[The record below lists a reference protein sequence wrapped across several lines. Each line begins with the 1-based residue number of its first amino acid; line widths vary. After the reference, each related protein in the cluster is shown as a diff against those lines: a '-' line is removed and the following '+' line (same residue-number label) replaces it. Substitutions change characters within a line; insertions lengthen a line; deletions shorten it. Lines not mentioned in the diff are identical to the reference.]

1 MTQRSY
7 RGVTPEYR
15 AEMVRLV
22 VASGRPVTIM
32 AVELG
37 IDHRTLWKWVNDAR
51 LREID
56 PEDQLSLEQRNRIRD
71 LEKENALLRRD
82 LEFEKKAGALFR
94 ELDRGENDSP

>member
-1 MTQRSY
+1 MAQRKY

-15 AEMVRLV
+15 AEVVALV
-22 VASGRPVTIM
+22 EASGRPVTVM

-56 PEDQLSLEQRNRIRD
+56 PAGDLTLEQRNRIRD
-71 LEKENALLRRD
+71 LERENARLRQD
-82 LEFEKKAGALFR
+82 LAFEEKAGALFR
-94 ELDRGENDSP
+94 ELDRGERDS

>member
-1 MTQRSY
+1 MTQRKY

-22 VASGRPVTIM
+22 EESGRPVTVM

-56 PEDQLSLEQRNRIRD
+56 PAGDLTPAQRNRVRD
-71 LEKENALLRRD
+71 LERENARLRQD
-82 LEFEKKAGALFR
+82 LAFEKKAGALFR
-94 ELDRGENDSP
+94 ELDQHERDS